1 MKTWWEE
8 GGVPSAS
15 LLRWTPVKEL
25 HDIVCEPGMKHA
37 MYAQHFRSPD
47 RELFSSGGKARI
59 SEPALGHGSRLY
71 YLSFPTWPTGP
82 LSTVAAMVAD
92 FIGTEGIQ
100 NKRKRRV
107 EKAEKQR
114 ILPTIKWQK
123 RGPLRCL

>member
-25 HDIVCEPGMKHA
+25 HDIACEPGMKHA
-37 MYAQHFRSPD
+37 MYAQHFRSP
-47 RELFSSGGKARI
+47 ENCFPLMGKPE
-59 SEPALGHGSRLY
+59 SQSQPWGMDGSRLY
-71 YLSFPTWPTGP
+71 YLSAPVANRPFV
-82 LSTVAAMVAD
+82 TVAAMVAD

-123 RGPLRCL
+123 GGPLRCL